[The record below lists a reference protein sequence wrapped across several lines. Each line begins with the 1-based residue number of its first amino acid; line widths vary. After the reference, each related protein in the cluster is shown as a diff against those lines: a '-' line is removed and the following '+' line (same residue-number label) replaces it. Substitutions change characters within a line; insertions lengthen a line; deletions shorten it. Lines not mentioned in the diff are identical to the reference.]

1 MKKAVCFIF
10 IGLLFAGFLR
20 FLRIERGESSHTDF
34 DDDSRATILKAF
46 EGKV

>member
-1 MKKAVCFIF
+1 MKKAVCFVF

-20 FLRIERGESSHTDF
+20 FLRIERGESSHAEF
-34 DDDSRATILKAF
+34 DDEPRATILKAF